1 MATIELKIDLDNLK
15 EGMVLAQDVINKNGI
30 TLLSKGFKIK
40 DISRVK
46 NILNVYSI
54 SEIKVNVDIEENN
67 EDISFLQDYKEISE
81 FRENVDSFLNDLR
94 KGFKHIE
101 RGETID
107 KEFEDRIKD
116 TLKSCKGRINVF
128 QLMEKVKNVDDY
140 IYMHCYNVTLISYS
154 IGIWIGLKE
163 DELRDLTLG
172 AMLCD
177 LGKIKISPQLLNKK
191 EILND
196 RELNELKKH
205 VVYSHDLILKNK
217 YINKKVKDAVL
228 FHHERIDG
236 SGYPKGLS
244 GNDIPQLAKIIA
256 IADVYNALTSS
267 RPYRDK
273 KTPFEA
279 VKILEKEYIDK
290 LDTKILYVFLNRVA
304 GSFVGNKVRLSD
316 GRIAEISFIPKQNVY
331 RPIVKIES
339 TKEIIDLADKK
350 NKDIHID
357 LFL

>member
-1 MATIELKIDLDNLK
+1 MATVELKMNLDDLK
-15 EGMVLAQDVINKNGI
+15 EGMVLSQDVINKAGV

-40 DISRVK
+40 DILKVK
-46 NILNVYSI
+46 NILNVYNI
-54 SEIKVNVDIEENN
+54 SEIKVNIDIDDNN

-81 FRENVDSFLNDLR
+81 FKENVDIFIDDLK

-107 KEFEDRIKD
+107 KEFEDKIKD

-128 QLMEKVKNVDDY
+128 QLMEKIKDIDDY
-140 IYMHCYNVTLISYS
+140 IYIHCYNVTLISYS
-154 IGIWIGLKE
+154 IGMWIGLKD

-172 AMLCD
+172 SMLCD

-191 EILND
+191 EMLND
-196 RELNELKKH
+196 REFDELKKH
-205 VVYSHDLILKNK
+205 VVYSHELILKNK
-217 YINKKVKDAVL
+217 YISKKVKDAVF

-236 SGYPKGLS
+236 SGYPKGLR
-244 GNDIPQLAKIIA
+244 GDDIPLFAKIIA
-256 IADVYNALTSS
+256 IADVYNALTSN

-290 LDTKILYVFLNRVA
+290 LDTKILYVFLNKVA

-316 GRIAEISFIPKQNVY
+316 GRIAEISFIPKQNIY

-339 TKEIIDLADKK
+339 TKEVLDLADKK
-350 NKDIHID
+350 NKNINID